1 MLTAAFPEHSRSRIS
16 ALIKAGHARVD
27 GVVRTRPAMKIPLGA
42 ELELE
47 VPEVA
52 GVGLVPQDLPLNI
65 VYQDADVVVLDK
77 APGRVVHPGAGH
89 PDGTLVNALMFHVA
103 DLSGIGGELR
113 PGIVHRLD
121 KGTSGLMVV
130 AKNDSAHRHLAAQFA
145 AHTAGREYLALC
157 AGRPPGRSGRI
168 ESWLA
173 RHPKDR
179 VRFASTEMED
189 RGKRAVTLWSV
200 EAELG
205 SITLIRARLE
215 TGRTHQVRV
224 HLTELGC
231 PLLGDPLYG
240 KARPPASIRTLVSPD
255 RALLHAQQLHFEHP
269 DGRQLRFVAAPPPD
283 FQAVLDA
290 LIAARPGL

>member
-1 MLTAAFPEHSRSRIS
+1 
-16 ALIKAGHARVD
+16 
-27 GVVRTRPAMKIPLGA
+27 MKIPLGA

-47 VPEVA
+47 VPEVEA
-52 GVGLVPQDLPLNI
+52 VGLVPQDLPLNI

-130 AKNDSAHRHLAAQFA
+130 AKNDRAHRHLAAQFA

-157 AGRPPGRSGRI
+157 AGRPRERSGRI

-189 RGKRAVTLWSV
+189 RGKRAVTRWSV

-240 KARPPASIRTLVSPD
+240 KARAPASIRSLVSPE
-255 RALLHAQQLHFEHP
+255 RPLLHAEQLHFEHP
-269 DGRQLRFVAAPPPD
+269 DGRELHFVAGPPAD

-290 LIAARPGL
+290 LVAARPGM